1 MEIVK
6 ASSAAEFLSIVP
18 TIAGGSVERSIVFV
32 PFRGT
37 RTFPTACRI
46 DLPSR
51 ERRADLRAL
60 VHGALGVLS
69 RIRDADRVDVVVY
82 TDRGFEGERGIPH
95 LELGRAA
102 VEGLRRAGFHVGFAG
117 CVASDGWGDYLD
129 RSHADAGRPLD
140 EISVRSV
147 DDDGL
152 RDREVPD
159 ADAARRLEV
168 ARLLAL
174 EPTRRRED
182 VDDLEHEV
190 PIVELL
196 EVLLESCD
204 APELVAVGLKLFASP
219 AIRDAAI
226 LSYAYGR
233 DAGHLA
239 LLDAERWGRVQR
251 ETGQTMDEI
260 VAAELE
266 SGAETDFAE
275 GDLLLGRTDLVPDRE
290 RLGAAIRLLRTLV
303 AHAPDELRPGPLTML
318 GWLLWAVG
326 SVSAAGAML
335 ERALTLDPGYRMAS
349 ILLTWFDSGA
359 LPEWLFRRLE

>member
-6 ASSAAEFLSIVP
+6 ATSAAEFLSIVP
-18 TIAGGSVERSIVFV
+18 TLAGGSVERSIVFV
-32 PFRGT
+32 PFRGN
-37 RTFPTACRI
+37 RTFPAACRI

-82 TDRGFEGERGIPH
+82 TDRSFEAERGIPH

-147 DDDGL
+147 DDGS

-159 ADAARRLEV
+159 ADTARRLEV

-174 EPTRRRED
+174 ELPPRRED

-190 PIVELL
+190 PLVELL

-226 LSYAYGR
+226 LSFAFGR
-233 DAGHLA
+233 DVGHLA
-239 LLDAERWGRVQR
+239 MLDAERWGRVQR
-251 ETGQTMDEI
+251 ETGLTMDEI

-266 SGAETDFAE
+266 SGAAPDFAQE
-275 GDLLLGRTDLVPDRE
+275 DLLLGRTDLVPDRE

-318 GWLLWAVG
+318 GWFLWAVG